1 MRKTWIV
8 GGGVLLCAVAAA
20 AQVKVSLRADGTKV
34 MLNEDQGQRQRRLSS
49 RLVPLPESG
58 LGERIDRHARR
69 AGLDPRLVQAV
80 VQVESGYNARA
91 LSSKGAMG
99 LMQLMPETARRV
111 GVANPY
117 DVDENLLGGT
127 TYLRQLVDR
136 FGGQLTLALAGYNA
150 GPEAVERHGGVPPYR
165 ETRDYVSRVLGMVD
179 GADAA
184 LGGELRG
191 RKVYVVRDARQ
202 RILITTSP
210 AAGAGSQR

>member
-1 MRKTWIV
+1 MRHDWV
-8 GGGVLLCAVAAA
+8 GGICVLLCALPAA
-20 AQVKVSLRADGTKV
+20 AQVEVRVRPDGTKII
-34 MLNEDQGQRQRRLSS
+34 LNEDQGHRQRRLAT

-58 LGERIDRHARR
+58 LGDMIDRHARQ

-99 LMQLMPETARRV
+99 LMQLMPDTARLV
-111 GVANPY
+111 GVENPY
-117 DVDENLLGGT
+117 DVDENLFGGT
-127 TYLRQLVDR
+127 TYLRRLVDR
-136 FGGQLTLALAGYNA
+136 FGGQLSLALAGYNA

-165 ETRDYVSRVLGMVD
+165 ETRDYVSRVLGLVD
-179 GADAA
+179 GSDAP

-191 RKVYVVRDARQ
+191 RKVYIVRDANQ

-210 AAGAGSQR
+210 APGAGPLR